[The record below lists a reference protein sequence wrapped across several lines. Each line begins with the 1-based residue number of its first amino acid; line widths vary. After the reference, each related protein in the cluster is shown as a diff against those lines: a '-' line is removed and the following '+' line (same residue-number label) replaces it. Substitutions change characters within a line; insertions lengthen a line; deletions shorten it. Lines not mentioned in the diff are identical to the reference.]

1 MQELIANLSNAINSD
16 LHIPI
21 IYKEITITETRNDSC
36 CKKVILKLTSKNIFA
51 FSLDYQLQERCKMF
65 PFFNQSLGDIT
76 KVNDGI
82 IFYKNG
88 NNIFVLLIE
97 LK

>member
-1 MQELIANLSNAINSD
+1 
-16 LHIPI
+16 
-21 IYKEITITETRNDSC
+21 
-36 CKKVILKLTSKNIFA
+36 
-51 FSLDYQLQERCKMF
+51 MF